1 LDSLPLDLRVQIHN
15 KKEHTMV
22 IFKHFRPLAGIIAA
36 LTFVSGTAIADP
48 VERYVALDVHNP
60 RAFVAAFDNFRKSG
74 IMDGTTAS
82 LWAATF
88 DGSSPTTHV
97 IAISYDD
104 YAEMQNVDDRVSQS
118 REWSNYL
125 DAIEGTS
132 DVTAISMGVQR
143 LVSGS
148 DWHNHGAGMVFN
160 MTISNA
166 ASYATEFAKL
176 LDSMDNP
183 GSTRLI
189 EIRAGGEG
197 ATHLAMI
204 TAPDFATLNNYV
216 DELFS
221 SDTYR
226 EFAAKVGGI
235 RRINTTSIYRR
246 LMSWED

>member
-1 LDSLPLDLRVQIHN
+1 
-15 KKEHTMV
+15 MV
-22 IFKHFRPLAGIIAA
+22 TFKHFRPLAGVIAA
-36 LTFVSGTAIADP
+36 LTLMSGTAIADP
-48 VERYVALDVHNP
+48 VERYVALDVSNP

-88 DGSSPTTHV
+88 DGRSPTTHV
-97 IAISYDD
+97 LAISYDD
-104 YAEMQNVDDRVSQS
+104 YAEMQNVDERVRQS

-125 DAIEGTS
+125 EGTS

-143 LVSGS
+143 MANGSG
-148 DWHNHGAGMVFN
+148 WHDHGAAMVFN
-160 MTISNA
+160 MTVSDA
-166 ASYATEFAKL
+166 ASYAREFSAL

-183 GSTRLI
+183 GSVRLI

-216 DELFS
+216 DELLAN
-221 SDTYR
+221 DTYR
-226 EFAAKVGGI
+226 EFVGKIRAI
-235 RRINTTSIYRR
+235 RRMNTTSIYRQ